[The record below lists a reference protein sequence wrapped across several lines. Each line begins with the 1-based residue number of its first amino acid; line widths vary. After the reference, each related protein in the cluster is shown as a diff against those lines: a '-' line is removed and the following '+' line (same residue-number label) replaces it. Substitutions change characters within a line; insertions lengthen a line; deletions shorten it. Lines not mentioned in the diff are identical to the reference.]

1 MCVGVGFLLYVAV
14 WLKAHFAAILRE
26 ETVRSP
32 LTQIRIKLHP
42 REILMDRSRFELIEL
57 LVSSIL

>member
-1 MCVGVGFLLYVAV
+1 MYVAV